1 MRHKKDVKKL
11 GRNRSHRK
19 GLMRNMAISFFQFQ
33 QIKTTEAKAKQLRR
47 IVERLITLGK
57 KDDLKDIRIIS
68 SFLNHPESVKRVR
81 EIAKRYIDRNGG
93 YTKIIKLAP
102 RRGDGAEEVI
112 IKLV

>member
-1 MRHKKDVKKL
+1 MRHKKDIKKL
-11 GRNRSHRK
+11 GRNKSHRK

-33 QIKTTEAKAKQLRR
+33 QIKTTEPKAKQLRR

-57 KDDLKDIRIIS
+57 KEDIKNIRMINR
-68 SFLNHPESVKRVR
+68 FLNHPESVKRVK
-81 EIAKRYIDRNGG
+81 EIAKRYVDRNGG

-102 RRGDGAEEVI
+102 RKGDGAEEVI